1 MIVGTLIL
9 VFGTMM
15 TSISSRYYEYI
26 LAQGILV
33 GVGIGTVYVAVFSLQ
48 RILFSLALIFRFY
61 PSLSAVSTH
70 FHKFRSTALGIA
82 IAGSGV
88 GMSNL

>member
-33 GVGIGTVYVAVFSLQ
+33 GVGIGTVYVAACSLQ
-48 RILFSLALIFRFY
+48 RMCS
-61 PSLSAVSTH
+61 
-70 FHKFRSTALGIA
+70 
-82 IAGSGV
+82 
-88 GMSNL
+88 

>member
-1 MIVGTLIL
+1 MFDAYGPRPIMIVGTLIL

-33 GVGIGTVYVAVFSLQ
+33 GVGIGTVYVAACSLQ
-48 RILFSLALIFRFY
+48 RMCF
-61 PSLSAVSTH
+61 
-70 FHKFRSTALGIA
+70 
-82 IAGSGV
+82 
-88 GMSNL
+88 